1 MAKLGEVCTIV
12 SGSTPKTSITSY
24 WDGNIKWITPAELNE
39 DTFYIMDSV
48 RHITE
53 EGKEKTGLSYLPT
66 GTVILS
72 SRAPIGKTA
81 IAGCEMCCNQGFK
94 NLICSDA
101 IYNEYLYFFLK
112 SKTDYLNS
120 LGRGATFKE
129 ISKSIVEN
137 IEIPLPEVNQQKEIA
152 EKFKKLEQLISL
164 RKQQL
169 AKLDELVKARFVEM
183 FGDLAAPQCEYPELK
198 LVDVCA
204 DADDIKCGPFGTQ
217 LNKDEYKTKGVAVWE
232 IPQINSGFS
241 EMPTHFITEEKAVI
255 LNAYSIEP
263 GDIAMSRKG
272 NVGKCGLFPENFKKG
287 IIHSD
292 VLRIRVDKRKVDSC
306 FMMYQLHF
314 SEAVKRQIEMVS
326 FGAIMAGINVT
337 KLKQIK
343 VRIPELENQRMFAA
357 FVERVNQ
364 QKQTVQQSLEKLELM
379 KKALMQEYFGELP
392 QSPDG
397 DSPLREGALTRP
409 QGKSLPL

>member
-12 SGSTPKTSITSY
+12 SGSTPKTSVTSY

-129 ISKSIVEN
+129 ISKSIVES

-169 AKLDELVKARFVEM
+169 AKLDELVKARYVEM
-183 FGDLAAPQCEYPELK
+183 FGDINVNNKKWMTYPLGELCTIVRGGSPRPIERYLGGTIPWIKIGDATTGENIYLNSTKEYIIQEGVKKSRMIKAGSLIFANCGVSLGFARIITFDGCIHDGWLAMEDIDEKLDKIFLLYSLNQMTEYFRKTAPAGTQPNLNTNIMKMHRQIVPPMEMQK
-198 LVDVCA
+198 AFISFVKCA
-204 DADDIKCGPFGTQ
+204 D
-217 LNKDEYKTKGVAVWE
+217 
-232 IPQINSGFS
+232 
-241 EMPTHFITEEKAVI
+241 
-255 LNAYSIEP
+255 
-263 GDIAMSRKG
+263 
-272 NVGKCGLFPENFKKG
+272 
-287 IIHSD
+287 
-292 VLRIRVDKRKVDSC
+292 
-306 FMMYQLHF
+306 
-314 SEAVKRQIEMVS
+314 RQ
-326 FGAIMAGINVT
+326 
-337 KLKQIK
+337 KQI
-343 VRIPELENQRMFAA
+343 
-357 FVERVNQ
+357 
-364 QKQTVQQSLEKLELM
+364 VQQSLEKLELM
-379 KKALMQEYFGELP
+379 KKALMQEYFG
-392 QSPDG
+392 
-397 DSPLREGALTRP
+397 
-409 QGKSLPL
+409 